1 MRVTVRAGALQRLL
15 VERNL
20 RAVMEVEEKRAEVA
34 MLLPARAPMRVRSLG
49 MEERRVRP
57 VSQPRERK
65 VVKRVETEVRKRVE
79 KRVEKRLETKVG
91 KRVEKRVETKVG
103 KMMEKRVEKR
113 VESPRKETGPMT
125 MQLETME
132 LETRVERA
140 RNPRRPQLRSPYS
153 VLMPSVRARTL
164 HQGMRKQH
172 LRRCR
177 V

>member
-34 MLLPARAPMRVRSLG
+34 MLLPARAPMGQMSLG
-49 MEERRVRP
+49 MEERRVLP

-79 KRVEKRLETKVG
+79 TKVG
-91 KRVEKRVETKVG
+91 
-103 KMMEKRVEKR
+103 KR
-113 VESPRKETGPMT
+113 VESPRKEKGPMT
-125 MQLETME
+125 RQLETME

-140 RNPRRPQLRSPYS
+140 RNPRRPQRRLPCS
-153 VLMPSVRARTL
+153 VLMPSVRPRTL
-164 HQGMRKQH
+164 HLGMRKQQ

>member
-20 RAVMEVEEKRAEVA
+20 RAVMEVEQKRAEVA

-49 MEERRVRP
+49 MEERRVLP

-65 VVKRVETEVRKRVE
+65 VVKRVETEVR

-103 KMMEKRVEKR
+103 KMMEKRVE
-113 VESPRKETGPMT
+113 SPRKEKGPMT
-125 MQLETME
+125 M
-132 LETRVERA
+132 
-140 RNPRRPQLRSPYS
+140 
-153 VLMPSVRARTL
+153 
-164 HQGMRKQH
+164 
-172 LRRCR
+172 
-177 V
+177 